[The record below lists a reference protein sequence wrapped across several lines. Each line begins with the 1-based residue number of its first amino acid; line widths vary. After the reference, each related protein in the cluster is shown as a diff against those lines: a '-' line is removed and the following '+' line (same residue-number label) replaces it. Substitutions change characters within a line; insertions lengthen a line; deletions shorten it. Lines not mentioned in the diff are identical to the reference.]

1 MFETTSDLIAEAKRR
16 NEEFW
21 KEVKEKILGMA
32 CTYGSQSVRD
42 AIRKKGGG
50 QVGRYAFLIPLDL
63 PMANQLHM
71 SVSEK
76 RLPVCELQ
84 RRSGSVYN
92 NIDVGALS
100 DDDASKCKGAILK
113 ELGGIESYLE
123 QTYEKM

>member
-1 MFETTSDLIAEAKRR
+1 MFETTSDLISEEKRKY
-16 NEEFW
+16 EEFW

-32 CTYGSQSVRD
+32 RTYGLQSVRD

-50 QVGRYAFLIPLDL
+50 QVGRYTFLISLDL

-71 SVSEK
+71 SLSEK
-76 RLPVCELQ
+76 KLPVCELQ
-84 RRSGSVYN
+84 RRSGPRYN

-100 DDDASKCKGAILK
+100 DDDASKYKDVILK

-123 QTYEKM
+123 KTYEKM